1 MRRSTLSFLI
11 SICSADRAAGVV
23 GLGGNVVVGFVVED
37 TAGTPT
43 WDSGTRFGELTQALM
58 KAMDSNGIQNKRR
71 GIFLSQK
78 DYLNELKSGQARAQ
92 EVRVLRCLR
101 VLGRLL
107 YGRLWLLCL

>member
-1 MRRSTLSFLI
+1 M
-11 SICSADRAAGVV
+11 V

-43 WDSGTRFGELTQALM
+43 WDSGTRFGELMQALM

-78 DYLNELKSGQARAQ
+78 DYEMSWSQVKRGR
-92 EVRVLRCLR
+92 RRCVLRCLR